1 MEELLKNLLFDAV
14 MHRKPI
20 VFDPERGEFTLVHS
34 KFPATAK
41 VRVPAIDDQLK
52 GKPYTLFELYYFLLH
67 YDKPVDRYVT
77 KAREDRVRFVAFLH
91 REKIFAGLFPGIR
104 PATFTPAWLLDAPNS
119 TPAAAA
125 GAAAASEPP
134 AKKPRRTVTE
144 ADLAAWRDHLDTY
157 DGAVAGATEVTHHW
171 TAKEGPPQIPP
182 ELKAVVEADR
192 PTADIIDRLQKPV
205 VSRLEGMQVAPGP
218 RGDASRFFEDVL
230 AIVRDV
236 RTRSAVAASAGP
248 AGSAAAFAP
257 PSAGPLPPRRALDKD
272 ASNPKATPIHPVPP
286 SLIPSSGR
294 RAQRPIIIV
303 PGAPSSLIT
312 LFNVKQF
319 LEDGQWTDPSEA
331 KVEYARAHPGASLRI
346 DAVDVTSSKIVRPQ
360 ELASLRAKCVDFR
373 IVDDPQKLRAHEW
386 DAVCAC
392 FVLGS
397 LWQFRGWFSESPV
410 EIFTKICGFHLTYA
424 EDRPHPVSAHWSV
437 AQLRVGR
444 GPNARHGDHKVAKD
458 FWLKL
463 YAHLRRTG
471 VFQESA

>member
-1 MEELLKNLLFDAV
+1 

-41 VRVPAIDDQLK
+41 VRIAAIDDQLK

-125 GAAAASEPP
+125 GAAGASEPP

-144 ADLAAWRDHLDTY
+144 ADLATWRDHLDKY
-157 DGAVAGATEVTHHW
+157 DGAVAGATEVTRHW

-192 PTADIIDRLQKPV
+192 PTADAIDRLQKPV
-205 VSRLEGMQVAPGP
+205 VSRLEGMRVAPGP

-236 RTRSAVAASAGP
+236 RTRSAAAASAGP
-248 AGSAAAFAP
+248 GGSAAAFVP
-257 PSAGPLPPRRALDKD
+257 PSAGPLPRGGRWTRTPPTRR
-272 ASNPKATPIHPVPP
+272 PPP
-286 SLIPSSGR
+286 STPC
-294 RAQRPIIIV
+294 P
-303 PGAPSSLIT
+303 PP
-312 LFNVKQF
+312 
-319 LEDGQWTDPSEA
+319 
-331 KVEYARAHPGASLRI
+331 
-346 DAVDVTSSKIVRPQ
+346 
-360 ELASLRAKCVDFR
+360 
-373 IVDDPQKLRAHEW
+373 
-386 DAVCAC
+386 
-392 FVLGS
+392 
-397 LWQFRGWFSESPV
+397 
-410 EIFTKICGFHLTYA
+410 
-424 EDRPHPVSAHWSV
+424 
-437 AQLRVGR
+437 
-444 GPNARHGDHKVAKD
+444 
-458 FWLKL
+458 
-463 YAHLRRTG
+463 
-471 VFQESA
+471 